1 MHKIC
6 NNYMSP
12 HACWRVIRSEFCNV
26 FVLTNFLKYVRGDE
40 PHTTT
45 QLTFHLHSCYRHRF
59 KCAHALFCFPMLIQ
73 LTLVLQLHGPENA
86 PSSWEPGV
94 RRRGGG
100 CGAYIGM
107 TSVDG
112 YLQWAQSR
120 SNGHAT
126 GFSGSAILQNTP
138 VSLVQC
144 HPFLVQSIDVLGCLA
159 ISVLAPR
166 PLVRAFLCV

>member
-1 MHKIC
+1 MTHLRR
-6 NNYMSP
+6 SSFRRGTTGFSQP
-12 HACWRVIRSEFCNV
+12 LAFIRPSSVFFRLSYYV
-26 FVLTNFLKYVRGDE
+26 FVSSSALCHCKCLSGGVRHV
-40 PHTTT
+40 P
-45 QLTFHLHSCYRHRF
+45 FS
-59 KCAHALFCFPMLIQ
+59 FC
-73 LTLVLQLHGPENA
+73 
-86 PSSWEPGV
+86 PSSCCLQFRSSSFAPFMC
-94 RRRGGG
+94 GGAAD
-100 CGAYIGM
+100 C
-107 TSVDG
+107 